1 MDSDG
6 ASNTLERSS
15 FTRRVRWDARNGF
28 TRRARW
34 SSYEILRSFD
44 ALFRA
49 SLVLKDG
56 DAPEE
61 ALLTHGIVPH
71 TRIDPRE
78 ARQEDVDRLR
88 GIFGGECDDVLAPGE
103 ARHLRHVRSPTP
115 RGQGG
120 RPQDA
125 RTSKQESVGL
135 RRHHLDSCT
144 GVRARSYG
152 VATAPNRKY

>member
-44 ALFRA
+44 ALIRA
-49 SLVLKDG
+49 YLVLDNG
-56 DAPEE
+56 DAPDE

-71 TRIDPRE
+71 ACVDPRE
-78 ARQEDVDRLR
+78 ARQEDVDRLC
-88 GIFGGECDDVLAPGE
+88 GIFGDECDDVVAPGE
-103 ARHLRHVRSPTP
+103 ARHLRHARSPTP

-120 RPQDA
+120 APTGCA
-125 RTSKQESVGL
+125 RVKTRERGASTSPPA
-135 RRHHLDSCT
+135 H
-144 GVRARSYG
+144 RST
-152 VATAPNRKY
+152 VALVTEPEATAPNRMS